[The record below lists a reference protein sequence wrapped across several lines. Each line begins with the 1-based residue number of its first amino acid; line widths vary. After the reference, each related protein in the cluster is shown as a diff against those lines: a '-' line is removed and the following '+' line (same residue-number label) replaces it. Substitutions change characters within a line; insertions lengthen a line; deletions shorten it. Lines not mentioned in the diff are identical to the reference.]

1 MAIVCGMN
9 PIDATADPLF
19 DIELK
24 VARRADELSR
34 DKSATTKDAF
44 ELWCEAE
51 RQVLAGPQFKA
62 EANTPAG
69 SMTRA

>member
-1 MAIVCGMN
+1 MD
-9 PIDATADPLF
+9 PIDPAADPLF

-34 DKSATTKDAF
+34 VKAGEVKDAF

-51 RQVLAGPQFKA
+51 RQVLAGPRFQA
-62 EANTPAG
+62 EESIAAV
-69 SMTRA
+69 R

>member
-1 MAIVCGMN
+1 MN
-9 PIDATADPLF
+9 PIEAATDPLF

-34 DKSATTKDAF
+34 DKAGKAKDAF

-51 RQVLAGPQFKA
+51 REVLAGPRFGA
-62 EANTPAG
+62 EATSGA
-69 SMTRA
+69 SSAAHA